1 MSSAQAVTSADFE
14 SLVIAASNTCPVL
27 VDFWAPWCGPCRT
40 LGPVLDQ
47 IAAEFDG
54 RVNVVKLNTDEAQDI
69 AARYQIRSIPAVKL
83 FHGGKVAA
91 EFVGAQPLGAVRA
104 FLTQH
109 LPRAAAP
116 GLDLARAAIARR
128 DYAAAIAQLEALA
141 SAEPGDQPGNPELA
155 LELARAQALS
165 GDPAA
170 ARATLGRLPP
180 AMQSDGPVKAAYAL
194 AHFAELRGAPDET
207 DVIQTAR
214 VQAARSLLAMDVER
228 GIDALI
234 AAMQRNRR
242 FAQGQGREDMLRA
255 FDLAPADHP
264 RIAQARRQLAALLH

>member
-1 MSSAQAVTSADFE
+1 MSNAQAVTSAEFD
-14 SLVIAASNTCPVL
+14 SVVLAASTTRPVL

-47 IAAEFDG
+47 IASEFDG
-54 RVNVVKLNTDEAQDI
+54 RVTVVKLNTDEAQDI

-104 FLTQH
+104 FLAQH
-109 LPRAAAP
+109 LPRESPPA
-116 GLDLARAAIARR
+116 LDLARAAVTRR
-128 DYAAAIAQLEALA
+128 DYAAAIAQLGALA
-141 SAEPGDQPGNPELA
+141 ADRPGDHEVA
-155 LELARAQALS
+155 IELARAQALS

-170 ARATLGRLPP
+170 ARTTLGRLPP
-180 AMQSDGPVKAAYAL
+180 ALQSDLPVKSAYAL
-194 AHFAELRGAPDET
+194 AHFAELRAAPDET

-214 VQAARSLLAMDVER
+214 VQAARALLAADLDR

-242 FAQGQGREDMLRA
+242 FAQGQGREDMLLA

-264 RIAQARRQLAALLH
+264 RVAQARRQLAALLH